1 MIVINGRY
9 LAAPPRGVQRVAS
22 ALVHQ
27 LDQDLCEAELETWR
41 LVRPAGARSAETT
54 RLRESVLG
62 PGRGTVWE
70 QARLPAHARKATILG
85 FCNTAPLA
93 HGRNIV
99 MIHDAQVFTSP
110 QSYSRPFRLWYRFL
124 LPELARRGA
133 KIIAVSEYTRRQLAE
148 YGIGRFEDISVVP
161 NGCDHMLSIPPDY
174 EAFDRLELD
183 GQFILALSSLQAH
196 KNIKVL
202 LDAKA
207 HPALNGVRLVLAGG
221 ADARSFAE
229 AGFRPPDEVLFTG
242 PVTDGQLSGLMRKA
256 TVLAFPSLTE
266 GFGLPP
272 VEAMS
277 LGCPVAVSRGG
288 ALPEVCG
295 DAALFVEPGDAAAWA
310 TALASLIGDPAERAR
325 LIAKGRKQ
333 AETFTWARSA
343 ARLRQ
348 IVANAA

>member
-22 ALVHQ
+22 ALVRQ
-27 LDQDLCEAELETWR
+27 LDQDLTDAELEAWR
-41 LVRPAGARSAETT
+41 LVRPAGAPAAATT
-54 RLRESVLG
+54 RLRESALG
-62 PGRGTVWE
+62 PGGGTAWE
-70 QARLPAHARKATILG
+70 QTVLPLHARKATILG

-110 QSYSRPFRLWYRFL
+110 RSYSRPFRLWYKML

-133 KIIAVSEYTRRQLAE
+133 KIIAVSEHTRRQLSE
-148 YGIGRFEDISVVP
+148 HGIGQFEDISVVH
-161 NGCDHMLSIPPDY
+161 NGGDHILATAPDY
-174 EAFDRLELD
+174 GAYHRLGVD
-183 GQFILALSSLQAH
+183 GPFILALSSVQAH

-202 LDAKA
+202 LEAKA
-207 HPALNGVRLVLAGG
+207 HPALKGAPLVLAGG
-221 ADARSFAE
+221 AEARNFAE
-229 AGFRPPDEVLFTG
+229 AGFRPPGEVVFTG
-242 PVTDGQLSGLMRKA
+242 PVTDEELSGLMRKA

-272 VEAMS
+272 LEAMY

-295 DAALFVEPGDAAAWA
+295 DAALYVEASDPAAWA
-310 TALASLIGDPAERAR
+310 LALASLIGDPAAR
-325 LIAKGRKQ
+325 GAFVAKGRSR
-333 AETFTWARSA
+333 AETFTWSKSA
-343 ARLRQ
+343 DRLRQ
-348 IVANAA
+348 IIADEA